1 MTKPLR
7 MFLRPVFVI
16 ARPFSVRFTGEFRCY
31 VRVCNLINGDVEVYV
46 YRVLFIRGGAPKI
59 WVSFVEIV
67 INSEWNQEHCSSYSR
82 VK

>member
-46 YRVLFIRGGAPKI
+46 YRVLFIRGGTKDMGQ
-59 WVSFVEIV
+59 FCG
-67 INSEWNQEHCSSYSR
+67 NRH
-82 VK
+82 KF